1 MLTET
6 GKNLASVRQSFQFKL
21 FGCKRL
27 RHLHRTIDV
36 HLLEEILDS
45 YLDVSGLRANPTGP
59 LFPRTLGKTRKLGA
73 RPMTRID
80 AARMLKR
87 LLGVPAASARK
98 FTLAYCTQHTDPHCW
113 LDRVD

>member
-59 LFPRTLGKTRKLGA
+59 LFPTTLGKTRKLGA

-87 LLGVPAASARK
+87 LIYPSLGRY
-98 FTLAYCTQHTDPHCW
+98 TLETLLNH
-113 LDRVD
+113 